1 MRSTWAQHTQPAPL
15 SSIYPQN
22 ALLLKGRKGAVGLDI
37 FDVLWCLF
45 HFFVTKKKI
54 KAPWSSASNMRPWRT
69 NFHCNS
75 VHEDWLYRARPT
87 GQCSK
92 CAVCCVGCSAASVK
106 VMSGVTFLSFPT
118 KTTPFPLVTNDYMRS
133 WEIQTAEQSSSIV
146 TNQIK
151 SLINICKSY
160 R

>member
-1 MRSTWAQHTQPAPL
+1 MRSTRAQCTQPAPL

-22 ALLLKGRKGAVGLDI
+22 TLLLKGRKGAVGLDI

-45 HFFVTKKKI
+45 HFFVTKKKT

-106 VMSGVTFLSFPT
+106 VTSGVTFLSFPT
-118 KTTPFPLVTNDYMRS
+118 KTTAFPLVTNDYWWGAGRYK
-133 WEIQTAEQSSSIV
+133 QLSSQV
-146 TNQIK
+146 V
-151 SLINICKSY
+151 
-160 R
+160 